1 MVYKDFVR
9 PLCTLHAKVPL
20 YLVPTHFERRIAGT
34 YMKVDFKNISTAL
47 ISCLLLVP
55 GLASADA
62 FDDAV
67 NEYIKGYKECTEA
80 NTLRT
85 TNLQAAKRKFDIYL
99 KQLDRAKSIDPS
111 ILNTTQRDMDSNL
124 RYCERV
130 EINIKRAEAT
140 PILEKGFSY
149 CDTAKESLKNGDVP
163 TANTNMSEY
172 KRYRDDAMMITDSIM
187 DVFALASKVRA
198 CSRVEEKLTEAMKE
212 ESVLVDK
219 LTAAI
224 QGYQA
229 VNTQCEK
236 AKTTI
241 SSPKFSLNELDDV
254 NGMMNEAAKAKK
266 TARQNAE
273 AFTILTEQ
281 PNRPQSQELQKL
293 VDSAAQCE
301 GQTSDYI
308 RTATKNKRALE
319 KDINDG
325 IASLTSAQDAC
336 ESARKL
342 SNRFVAEADV
352 AKAEA
357 DYNQSA
363 ALKRKVTGD
372 TKLIATVK
380 QYPGWSSSQKFSK
393 LMNSTESCQNTT
405 AANIKKQKGLFVQQQ
420 QKAKQDAARQAQL
433 EQERQ
438 RLAEEKARKEA
449 EDARLLAEK
458 KKADEAARKKAEA
471 EARKA
476 AALTDVPD
484 DVEVD
489 DDEFGSFGD
498 DASSKDDWTKLV
510 K

>member
-1 MVYKDFVR
+1 
-9 PLCTLHAKVPL
+9 
-20 YLVPTHFERRIAGT
+20 
-34 YMKVDFKNISTAL
+34 MKVGFKNISPAL
-47 ISCLLLVP
+47 MTCLVLIP
-55 GLASADA
+55 GIAAADT

-85 TNLQAAKRKFDIYL
+85 TNLQGAKRKFDIYL
-99 KQLDRAKSIDPS
+99 KQLNRAKSIDPS

-140 PILEKGFSY
+140 PILEKGFTY

-163 TANTNMSEY
+163 TAQTNMTEY
-172 KRYRDDAMMITDSIM
+172 KRYRDDAMIITDSIM
-187 DVFALASKVRA
+187 EVFALASKVRA
-198 CSRVEEKLTEAMKE
+198 CSRVEEKLAESMKE
-212 ESVLVDK
+212 ENALVEK
-219 LTAAI
+219 MNAAI
-224 QGYQA
+224 QGYQV
-229 VNTQCEK
+229 VNTQCEQ

-241 SSPKFSLNELDDV
+241 SSPKFSLDKLDDV
-254 NGMMNEAAKAKK
+254 NDMMNEAAKAKK
-266 TARQNAE
+266 SARQNTE
-273 AFTILTEQ
+273 AFAVLTEQ

-301 GQTSDYI
+301 GQTSEYI

-325 IASLTSAQDAC
+325 IASLSAAQDAC
-336 ESARKL
+336 ENARKL
-342 SNRFVAEADV
+342 SGRFVAEADIT
-352 AKAEA
+352 KAEA

-372 TKLIATVK
+372 AKLIATVQ
-380 QYPGWSSSQKFSK
+380 QYPSWSSSQKFSK
-393 LMNSTESCQNTT
+393 LMNSTESCQKTT
-405 AANIKKQKGLFVQQQ
+405 SASIKQQKAVFTSQQ
-420 QKAKQDAARQAQL
+420 QKVKQDAARQAQL

-449 EDARLLAEK
+449 EEAKLLAEK
-458 KKADEAARKKAEA
+458 KKAEELARKKADE

-489 DDEFGSFGD
+489 DDEFGDFGD
-498 DASSKDDWTKLV
+498 SNNDSNDWTKLV